1 MRKIAIE
8 DSLTN
13 VENYLKNA
21 GYEVKKID
29 EKMKNNPACLNEY
42 DAVVL
47 NDLSRNMMGFEN
59 AITSIPTI
67 DAVGMTPEQVKNV
80 IESRTTK

>member
-1 MRKIAIE
+1 MKKIAIE

-13 VENYLKNA
+13 VESYLKNA

-29 EKMKNNPACLNEY
+29 EKMKGNPACLNEY

-47 NDLSRNMMGFEN
+47 NDLSRNMMGFED
-59 AITSIPTI
+59 AVTSVPTI
-67 DAVGMTPEQVKNV
+67 DAVGMTAEQVKNI
-80 IESRTTK
+80 IESTATK